1 MAERSDAGLEVVEH
15 VGAEPEPRRTD
26 AAAAAPASIRL
37 EAPGGLAST
46 AMLASLA
53 AHTVPGAERTDLT
66 TGTHERLVHTEQ
78 GVAAVSVRLDP
89 DGVDLMVHASQ
100 EAAAAVTRAVTAWL
114 DLAADVGAVR
124 TTLGADPLL
133 RPLVDARPALRVTGT
148 TDAFQTAVT
157 TVLGQQVSLAAGRTF
172 AGRLV
177 AAYGEP
183 GPHPF
188 LEFPTAV
195 ALAEVRPE
203 ELQAAVGLTSS
214 RARTV
219 RALAEAFAD
228 RGHNPGDASLRLTR
242 RELLAVAGIGPW
254 TADYLEVRTG
264 CRDAFA
270 PGDLVLRRALG
281 GISAREAA
289 RRAEAWHPY
298 RAYALVHLWTAT
310 AYVP

>member
-1 MAERSDAGLEVVEH
+1 MLERSDA
-15 VGAEPEPRRTD
+15 EPKPRRPGT
-26 AAAAAPASIRL
+26 AAAATAPIRL
-37 EAPGGLAST
+37 EAPGGLASS

-53 AHTVPGAERTDLT
+53 AHTVPGAERTDPT
-66 TGTHERLVHTEQ
+66 TGTHERLVHTAQ
-78 GVAAVSVRLDP
+78 GAVAVSVRLD
-89 DGVDLMVHASQ
+89 DHGVDLTVHASPDVM
-100 EAAAAVTRAVTAWL
+100 AAVVPAVRSWL
-114 DLAADVGAVR
+114 DLSTDLGAVR
-124 TTLGADPLL
+124 TALRADPLL

-148 TDAFQTAVT
+148 TDVFQTAVT

-177 AAYGEP
+177 AAYGQP
-183 GPHPF
+183 GPHRF
-188 LEFPTAV
+188 TQFPTAAV
-195 ALAEVRPE
+195 LAEVRPE

-228 RGHNPGDASLRLTR
+228 RGHSPGDAGLRLTR
-242 RELLAVAGIGPW
+242 DELLAVHGVGPW

-264 CRDAFA
+264 SRDAFA

-281 GISAREAA
+281 GISPAEAA
-289 RRAEAWHPY
+289 RRAEAWRPF

-310 AYVP
+310 AYAP

>member
-1 MAERSDAGLEVVEH
+1 MGVV
-15 VGAEPEPRRTD
+15 PEP
-26 AAAAAPASIRL
+26 IRL
-37 EAPGGLAST
+37 EAPGGLASS
-46 AMLASLA
+46 AMLAGLA
-53 AHTVPGAERTDLT
+53 AHTVPGAERTDLA
-66 TGTHERLVHTEQ
+66 TGTHERLIHVAQGPVAISVHP
-78 GVAAVSVRLDP
+78 DP
-89 DGVDLMVHASQ
+89 HGVDLVVRASQ
-100 EAAAAVTRAVTAWL
+100 ETAAAVTRAVTAWL
-114 DLAADVGAVR
+114 DLVADLVAVR

-183 GPHPF
+183 GPHTF
-188 LEFPTAV
+188 LKFPTAG

-228 RGHNPGDASLRLTR
+228 RGHNPGDAALRLTR
-242 RELLAVAGIGPW
+242 GELLAVPGVGPW

-281 GISAREAA
+281 GISAREAD
-289 RRAEAWHPY
+289 RRAEAWRPY
-298 RAYALVHLWTAT
+298 RAYALMHLWTAT
-310 AYVP
+310 AYAP